1 MSTALTTLA
10 GAVVSGGAASLAG
23 LVSSPRYRVR
33 LGALLAS
40 VMCAAALLCAGS
52 VLVTGDPVRA
62 QLPDLL
68 PLAGVTIQ
76 MDRLGALF
84 MALVAVVALAA
95 LCFGVGYAHG
105 PAAGRTA
112 QATVPL
118 FILAMLLVP
127 AAGDVATFALLW
139 EAMALTSLTLVFT
152 EHRIDADVRSA
163 GSWYA
168 VMTHL
173 SLVLLLAGLL
183 VAARGAGGLNW
194 AQVAVAVGDAS
205 PAVRTAVFVLCTAGF
220 AVKAGVVPVHV
231 WLPRAHPAAPSHVSA
246 LMSGAMVKLGI
257 YGVVRVLFG
266 MLGGGPRWW
275 GFVLLGFGAASALY
289 GVLHGLVS
297 TDIKRLLAF
306 STTENIGLIVIGIG
320 AAQVLTASGLAGIG
334 QLALVAALLHSV
346 SHAVFK
352 CLLFLGAGSVLSAT
366 GLRDLN
372 RLGGLA
378 RTMPFTTGA
387 VTVGAL
393 AMAALPPLS
402 GFVSEWLLLQSL
414 VHGLRAGTVTTVA
427 LPAAAAVVALTTG
440 LSAAMA
446 VRLIGTGFL
455 ARARSEQATLAHEVS
470 WSMRVAMG
478 ILAALTLALGVAPNV
493 MVSVVVAVARSVMG
507 AADRPVVGSSATLV
521 QLAGLTDR
529 LAPVW
534 LLLCVVAVI
543 AVLYAGLHFRG
554 VRSRRAVPAWACGR
568 MSTTARME
576 LTATS
581 FAEPLQR
588 VFGAVLRP
596 DLDLDVAHHDQS
608 RFLIDRVRYH
618 VQIRD
623 WFESILYAPLLR
635 GLQWWGRI
643 SGGLQNGSIHRY
655 IGYVFAA
662 LIIVLAVSR

>member
-1 MSTALTTLA
+1 
-10 GAVVSGGAASLAG
+10 
-23 LVSSPRYRVR
+23 
-33 LGALLAS
+33 
-40 VMCAAALLCAGS
+40 
-52 VLVTGDPVRA
+52 
-62 QLPDLL
+62 
-68 PLAGVTIQ
+68 
-76 MDRLGALF
+76 
-84 MALVAVVALAA
+84 
-95 LCFGVGYAHG
+95 
-105 PAAGRTA
+105 
-112 QATVPL
+112 
-118 FILAMLLVP
+118 
-127 AAGDVATFALLW
+127 
-139 EAMALTSLTLVFT
+139 
-152 EHRIDADVRSA
+152 
-163 GSWYA
+163 
-168 VMTHL
+168 
-173 SLVLLLAGLL
+173 
-183 VAARGAGGLNW
+183 
-194 AQVAVAVGDAS
+194 
-205 PAVRTAVFVLCTAGF
+205 
-220 AVKAGVVPVHV
+220 
-231 WLPRAHPAAPSHVSA
+231 
-246 LMSGAMVKLGI
+246 MSGAMVKLGI

-266 MLGGGPRWW
+266 VLGGGPRWW

-352 CLLFLGAGSVLSAT
+352 CLLFLGAGSVLAAT
-366 GLRDLN
+366 GLRNLN

-378 RTMPFTTGA
+378 RTMPFTTA
-387 VTVGAL
+387 TVTVGAL
-393 AMAALPPLS
+393 AMAALPPFS

-414 VHGLRAGTVTTVA
+414 VHGLRAGTITTVA

-455 ARARSEQATLAHEVS
+455 ARARSEQAALAREVS

-478 ILAALTLALGVAPNV
+478 VLAALTLALGVVPNV
-493 MVSVVVAVARSVMG
+493 IVSVVVAVARSVMG

-543 AVLYAGLHFRG
+543 AVLYAGLRFRG
-554 VRSRRAVPAWACGR
+554 VRARRSVPAWACGR
-568 MSTTARME
+568 MNTTARME
-576 LTATS
+576 LTAMS

-662 LIIVLAVSR
+662 LIIVLAASR

>member
-1 MSTALTTLA
+1 MSIELTALL
-10 GAVVSGGAASLAG
+10 GAVVLGLAASLTG
-23 LVSSPRYRVR
+23 LVSGPRHRVR
-33 LGALLAS
+33 LGAALAG
-40 VMCAAALLCAGS
+40 VMCVAALLCAGS
-52 VLVTGDPVRA
+52 VLSTGCA
-62 QLPDLL
+62 LKTQLPNVL
-68 PLAGVTIQ
+68 PLAGVTIEL
-76 MDRLGALF
+76 DRVGALF

-112 QATVPL
+112 QTTVPL

-139 EAMALTSLTLVFT
+139 EAMALTSLVLVFT
-152 EHRIDADVRSA
+152 EHRFDTNVRTA
-163 GSWYA
+163 GTWYA

-173 SLVLLLAGLL
+173 SLVLLLSGLL
-183 VAARGAGGLNW
+183 LAARGATGLGW
-194 AQVAVAVGDAS
+194 AQLADAMGAAS
-205 PAVRTAVFVLCTAGF
+205 PARRATVFVLCTAGF

-257 YGVVRVLFG
+257 YGIVRVMFG
-266 MLGGGPRWW
+266 VLGGGPRWW
-275 GFVLLGFGAASALY
+275 GLALLGFGAASTLY

-306 STTENIGLIVIGIG
+306 STTEHIGLVVIGVG
-320 AAQVLTASGLAGIG
+320 AAQFLTASGLGGLG

-352 CLLFLGAGSVLSAT
+352 SLLFLGAGSVSAAT

-378 RTMPFTTGA
+378 HGMPFTTAA

-414 VHGLRAGTVTTVA
+414 VHGLRAGTAAAVA
-427 LPAAAAVVALTTG
+427 LPAAAAVVALATG

-446 VRLIGTGFL
+446 VRLIGTGFV
-455 ARARSEQATLAHEVS
+455 ARARSEEAALAQEVS

-478 ILAALTLALGVAPNV
+478 MLAALTLALGLVPNV
-493 MVSVVVAVARSVMG
+493 MAGVIVTVTRSLMG
-507 AADRPVVGSSATLV
+507 QVGSPVVGSSPTLV
-521 QLAGLTDR
+521 QLADLTDR
-529 LAPVW
+529 LAPIW
-534 LLLCVVAVI
+534 LFSCVAAVI
-543 AVLYAGLHFRG
+543 AVLYACLRLRG
-554 VRSRRAVPAWACGR
+554 VRARRAVPAWACGR
-568 MSTTARME
+568 MNTTARME

-608 RFLIDRVRYH
+608 RFLINRVRFH

-623 WFESILYAPLLR
+623 WFESMLYLPLLR
-635 GLQWWGRI
+635 GLRWWGRI
-643 SGGLQNGSIHRY
+643 AGGLQNGSVHRY
-655 IGYVFAA
+655 IGYVFVA